1 MEENLVQ
8 SMDGG
13 AVHRQRTHR
22 SNERHSTCRYDAG
35 TEHQVVDTKGASFG
49 FIQQSSQKQGSPE
62 SNNRGELKQKVAAP
76 SAYLAKVE
84 WLHCAGPPSL
94 SSVPCGGDTASRWLP
109 THWGHWL
116 GLTAKET

>member
-1 MEENLVQ
+1 MQLWRRPQN
-8 SMDGG
+8 
-13 AVHRQRTHR
+13 TKR
-22 SNERHSTCRYDAG
+22 S
-35 TEHQVVDTKGASFG
+35 DTKGASIG

-62 SNNRGELKQKVAAP
+62 SDNREGPKQKAAAP

-84 WLHCAGPPSL
+84 WLCCIGPPAW

-116 GLTAKET
+116 GLTAQET